1 MEFAWTDHL
10 RLFGWAIAATL
21 CAGFTCPLVGA
32 FLHVRRTSFYGIALP
47 QFATAGVILGFG
59 VLPWWIDHLGLGG
72 LTLDEAFGD
81 YHAALHYHLS
91 WAAAFTFG
99 GLGALSLA
107 SRRGGSEIVNVAIAF
122 AITNALAIL
131 FGRLSPIG
139 QAFVEELMHGE
150 VLGVGVHEF
159 ETVAVVSGLVVGCIV
174 FWRRDL
180 VLVSFDREYARV
192 QGLSVQAFELLLA
205 FLTGLIVA
213 TGTMTLGPTLLFGLL
228 VLPSAAARQLATS
241 MRAFLILS
249 PLLGVISSA
258 LGITASFGFD
268 LPMGAAVVVA
278 SALTFLLCWLVP
290 KRGRGETH
298 SPRITR
304 GTSGK

>member
-1 MEFAWTDHL
+1 
-10 RLFGWAIAATL
+10 
-21 CAGFTCPLVGA
+21 
-32 FLHVRRTSFYGIALP
+32 
-47 QFATAGVILGFG
+47 
-59 VLPWWIDHLGLGG
+59 
-72 LTLDEAFGD
+72 
-81 YHAALHYHLS
+81 
-91 WAAAFTFG
+91 
-99 GLGALSLA
+99 
-107 SRRGGSEIVNVAIAF
+107 
-122 AITNALAIL
+122 
-131 FGRLSPIG
+131 LSPIG

-159 ETVAVVSGLVVGCIV
+159 ETVAVVSSLVVGCIV

-192 QGLSVQAFELLLA
+192 PGLSVQAFELLLA

-304 GTSGK
+304 GNSGK